1 MTNKIIPIGIS
12 AFIVISLGI
21 GIVFLTGTNPPTEY
35 EPEIIIGEKFL
46 YYHGVNITWYGQAA
60 FKLKTEDI
68 VVYLDPYLIRSDAE
82 KADIVVGSH
91 DHIDHLSPPD
101 VGKVADPT
109 KTTLYTPQPNQ
120 VDGFGTT
127 IEVLEE
133 LTLKEIYYIEP
144 GEIIEK
150 YGVTLEFVSAY
161 NIDKYNPFQP
171 TQLWHPPWANWTG
184 VIVDFGDIRIY
195 HTGDTDH
202 IPEMEQID
210 CDIALMALNGAIN
223 NAMMT
228 TEEAA
233 EATVSINKSSNLKYV
248 VPMHYDYPVTLM
260 PENITIGNLNQVEI
274 FKENTQIPVVVL
286 KPENYD

>member
-1 MTNKIIPIGIS
+1 MKDKIIAIGIS
-12 AFIVISLGI
+12 TLIIASLG
-21 GIVFLTGTNPPTEY
+21 VGTVLLSNMNSSGEHK
-35 EPEIIIGEKFL
+35 PEIIIGEKFL
-46 YYHGVNITWYGQAA
+46 YYKGVNITWYGGAA

-68 VVYLDPYLIRSDAE
+68 VVYLDPYLMKSDSE
-82 KADIVVGSH
+82 KADIVLGSH

-101 VGKVADPT
+101 VGRVADPT
-109 KTTLYTPQPNQ
+109 KTILYTPQPNQ
-120 VDGFGTT
+120 VDGWGTT
-127 IEVLEE
+127 VEVLEA
-133 LTLKEIYYIEP
+133 LTLKEIHYPEP

-184 VIVDFGDIRIY
+184 VIVDFGDVRIY

-210 CDIALMALNGAIN
+210 CDIALMAIHGNIN

-228 TEEAA
+228 AEEAA
-233 EATVSINKSSNLKYV
+233 EATVSLNQSSNLKYV

-260 PENITIGNLNQVEI
+260 PGNITVGNLKQVEI
-274 FKENTQIPVVVL
+274 FKENTEIPVVVL
-286 KPENYD
+286 KPEPYH